1 MSDHND
7 LPAMTRRQWIS
18 MIGAIAGAGASYQA
32 MAQLGMNAPSPMVSR
47 ISGAPTRARAGAS
60 VLVLGGG
67 VAGMSAA
74 IELSRIGYKVTL
86 LEHNKRPGGRC
97 WSIRGGDVI
106 NELGGATQT
115 CEFDKGFYLNPGPWR
130 IPYDHRNLLSY
141 IHELGV
147 PLETQVQT
155 SHNTLLHSQRMF
167 DGRPVRVGTV
177 GDAFSSSVAE
187 LLAKATKQGALDQLV
202 TKEDQEKLL
211 EAMRSWGQL
220 DADYTYRGG
229 RRDERL
235 LPAKPITREQLLQ
248 SGFWSQMQLNDD
260 THDILMQPVGGMDRV
275 AYALYGAARDM
286 VRLNS
291 RVTAIRQDAK
301 KVSVTFVDADT
312 GENQQTLTADWCVCA
327 MPLTVLSQ
335 MEVQVGPKML
345 AGIKGVP
352 YSPAIKIGLQMKRR
366 FWEEDDRI
374 YGGITYTDLPIRQIS
389 YPSADMGTK
398 GKGVLLGAYVIGGAA
413 AYEFTSLP
421 PAERVKWAVKFGAQI
436 HPQYEKEF
444 ENGVAVGWHRQP
456 WIMGCS
462 AAWGNELR
470 ARHYENLREIDGRI
484 VFAGD
489 HLSNLVAWQ
498 EGALTSSLDAISR
511 LHQRALAA

>member
-1 MSDHND
+1 
-7 LPAMTRRQWIS
+7 MTRRQLIS
-18 MIGAIAGAGASYQA
+18 MIGAMAGAGASYQA
-32 MAQLGMNAPSPMVSR
+32 MAQLGLAAQSAPVSR
-47 ISGAPTRARAGAS
+47 IPGATRARPGAS

-67 VAGMSAA
+67 VAGLSAA
-74 IELSRIGYKVTL
+74 IELSRVGYQVTL
-86 LEHNKRPGGRC
+86 LEHNQRPGGRC
-97 WSIRGGDVI
+97 WTIRDGDVI
-106 NELGGATQT
+106 PELGGATQT
-115 CEFDKGFYLNPGPWR
+115 CQFDKGFYLNPGPWR

-155 SHNTLLHSQRMF
+155 SHNTLLHSTRHF
-167 DGRPVRVGTV
+167 GGKPVRVGTV
-177 GDAFSSSVAE
+177 GSAFSSSVAE
-187 LLAKATKQGALDQLV
+187 LLAKSTRQGALDQLV
-202 TKEDQEKLL
+202 SKEDQEKLL

-235 LPAKPITREQLLQ
+235 LPAKPITREQLLD
-248 SGFWSQMQLNDD
+248 SGFWNQMQGADD
-260 THDILMQPVGGMDRV
+260 YHDILMQPVGGMDRV
-275 AYALYGAARDM
+275 AYALYGAAKQM

-291 RVTAIRQDAK
+291 RVTSIRQDSR

-312 GENQQTLTADWCVCA
+312 GANQQTLTADWCVCA
-327 MPLTVLSQ
+327 MPLTVLGQ
-335 MEVQVGPKML
+335 MEVQVSDTTL
-345 AGIKGVP
+345 AGIRGVP
-352 YSPAIKIGLQMKRR
+352 YSPAIKVGLQMKRR
-366 FWEEDDRI
+366 FWEEDERI

-389 YPSADMGTK
+389 YPSADMGTR
-398 GKGVLLGAYVIGGAA
+398 GKGVLLGAYVIGNAA

-421 PAERVKWAVKFGAQI
+421 PEERVKWAVKFGAQI
-436 HPQYEKEF
+436 HPQYEQEF
-444 ENGVAVGWHRQP
+444 ENGVAIGWHRQP

-462 AAWGNELR
+462 AAWGSDLR
-470 ARHYENLREIDGRI
+470 ARHYENLRKIDGRI

-498 EGALTSSLDAISR
+498 EGALTSSLDAIAR

>member
-1 MSDHND
+1 MSERNKM
-7 LPAMTRRQWIS
+7 PPMTRRQLVS
-18 MIGAIAGAGASYQA
+18 MIGGVAGAGASYQV
-32 MAQLGMNAPSPMVSR
+32 MAQLGLNQASPIVSR
-47 ISGAPTRARAGAS
+47 IPGTTRARPGAS

-74 IELSRIGYKVTL
+74 IELSRVGYRVTL

-97 WSIRGGDVI
+97 WSIRGGDVVR
-106 NELGGATQT
+106 ELGGTDQT
-115 CEFDKGFYLNPGPWR
+115 CQFDKGFYLNPGPWR

-141 IHELGV
+141 IRELGV

-155 SHNTLLHSQRMF
+155 SHNTLLHSSRHF
-167 DGRPVRVGTV
+167 GGKPVRVGTV
-177 GDAFSSSVAE
+177 RGAFSSSVAE
-187 LLAKATKQGALDQLV
+187 LLAKSARQGALDQVV
-202 TKEDQEKLL
+202 TAEDQERLL

-220 DADYTYRGG
+220 DADYVWRGG

-235 LPAKPITREQLLQ
+235 LPAKPIAREDLLD
-248 SGFWSQMQLNDD
+248 SGFWSQIDGADD
-260 THDILMQPVGGMDRV
+260 YHDVLMQPVGGMDRV

-291 RVTAIRQDAK
+291 RVTAIRQDSR

-312 GENQQTLTADWCVCA
+312 GENAQTMTADWCVCA

-335 MEVQVGPKML
+335 MEVQVGEKTL
-345 AGIKGVP
+345 AGIRGVP

-366 FWEEDDRI
+366 FWEEDERI

-389 YPSADMGTK
+389 YPSSEMGTN
-398 GKGVLLGAYVIGGAA
+398 GKGVLLAAYVIGSAA

-421 PAERVKWAVKFGAQI
+421 PEERIRWAVKFGAQI
-436 HPQYEKEF
+436 HPQYLQEF
-444 ENGVAVGWHRQP
+444 ENGVSVGWHRQP

-462 AAWGNELR
+462 AAWGSDLR
-470 ARHYENLREIDGRI
+470 ARHYENLRQIDGRI

-498 EGALTSSLDAISR
+498 EGALTSSLDAVSR
-511 LHQRALAA
+511 LHQHALAT

>member
-1 MSDHND
+1 MSSDHERT
-7 LPAMTRRQWIS
+7 PMTRRELMM
-18 MIGAIAGAGASYQA
+18 MIGATAGAGASYQA
-32 MAQLGMNAPSPMVSR
+32 MAQLGLTDASPVVSR
-47 ISGAPTRARAGAS
+47 IPGATRARPGAS

-67 VAGMSAA
+67 VAGMAA
-74 IELSRIGYKVTL
+74 ALELSRVGYKVTL

-106 NELGGATQT
+106 DELGGATQT
-115 CEFDKGFYLNPGPWR
+115 CQFDKGFYLNPGPWR

-155 SHNTLLHSQRMF
+155 SHNTLLHSAKHF
-167 DGRPVRVGTV
+167 GGKPVRVGTV
-177 GDAFSSSVAE
+177 RSAFSSSVAE
-187 LLAKATKQGALDQLV
+187 LLAKSSKQGALDQLV
-202 TKEDQEKLL
+202 SEEDKQKLL

-235 LPAKPITREQLLQ
+235 MPAKPITTRELLD
-248 SGFWSQMQLNDD
+248 SGFWSQIEGSDD
-260 THDILMQPVGGMDRV
+260 YHDILMQPVGGMDRI
-275 AYALYGAARDM
+275 AYALYGATKQM

-291 RVTAIRQDAK
+291 RVTSIRQDSK
-301 KVSVTFVDADT
+301 KVSVTYVDADT
-312 GENQQTLTADWCVCA
+312 GANQQTVTADWCVCA

-335 MEVQVGPKML
+335 MDVQVSARTA

-352 YSPAIKIGLQMKRR
+352 YSPAIKIGLQFKRR
-366 FWEEDDRI
+366 FWEEDERI
-374 YGGITYTDLPIRQIS
+374 YGGITYTDMPIRQIS
-389 YPSADMGTK
+389 YPSCDMGTR

-413 AYEFTSLP
+413 AYEFTSLSP
-421 PAERVKWAVKFGAQI
+421 EERVKWAVEFGSRI
-436 HPQYEKEF
+436 HPQYKKEF

-462 AAWGNELR
+462 AAWGQDLR
-470 ARHYENLREIDGRI
+470 AKHYENLRQIDGRI

-498 EGALTSSLDAISR
+498 EGALSSSLDAIER
-511 LHQRALAA
+511 LHKHALAA

>member
-1 MSDHND
+1 MNQRRD
-7 LPAMTRRQWIS
+7 LPSMTRRQLIS
-18 MIGAIAGAGASYQA
+18 MIGAMAGAGASYQA
-32 MAQLGMNAPSPMVSR
+32 MAQLGLNNASPVASR
-47 ISGAPTRARAGAS
+47 LAGSTRARAGAS

-74 IELSRIGYKVTL
+74 LELSRVGYKVTL

-97 WSIRGGDVI
+97 WSIRGGDTI

-115 CEFDKGFYLNPGPWR
+115 CQFDPGFYLNPGPWR

-155 SHNTLLHSQRMF
+155 SHNTLLHSSKKLG
-167 DGRPVRVGTV
+167 GRPVRVGMV
-177 GDAFSSSVAE
+177 RGAFSSSVAE
-187 LLAKATKQGALDQLV
+187 LLAKSAKQGALDQLV
-202 TKEDQEKLL
+202 TPEDQERLL

-220 DADYTYRGG
+220 EADYSYRGG
-229 RRDERL
+229 RPDERL
-235 LPAKPITREQLLQ
+235 LPAKPITRSEIFD
-248 SGFWSQMQLNDD
+248 SGFWSQIDGADD
-260 THDILMQPVGGMDRV
+260 YHDVLMQPVGGMDRV
-275 AYALYGAARDM
+275 AYAMYGAAKEM

-291 RVTAIRQDAK
+291 RVTSIRQDSK
-301 KVSVTFVDADT
+301 KVSVTFVDADS
-312 GENQQTLTADWCVCA
+312 GANQQTLTADWCVCA

-335 MEVQVGPKML
+335 MEVQVGPNTM

-398 GKGVLLGAYVIGGAA
+398 GKGVLLGAYVIGSAA
-413 AYEFTSLP
+413 AYEFTSLSP
-421 PAERVKWAVKFGAQI
+421 EERVKWAVKFGSQI

-444 ENGVAVGWHRQP
+444 DNGVSVGWHRQP

-462 AAWGNELR
+462 AAWGSDLR
-470 ARHYENLREIDGRI
+470 QKHYENLRKIDGRI
-484 VFAGD
+484 AFAGD

-498 EGALTSSLDAISR
+498 EGALTSSLDAASR
-511 LHQRALAA
+511 LHQHALSA

>member
-1 MSDHND
+1 MSERDS
-7 LPAMTRRQWIS
+7 LPSLTRRQWIS
-18 MIGAIAGAGASYQA
+18 MIGAAAGAGASYQA
-32 MAQLGMNAPSPMVSR
+32 MGQLGLSQPSPVISR
-47 ISGAPTRARAGAS
+47 MSGSTRARPGAS

-74 IELSRIGYKVTL
+74 IELSRVGYKVTL

-115 CEFDKGFYLNPGPWR
+115 CQFDKGFYLNPGPWR

-155 SHNTLLHSQRMF
+155 SHNTLLHSQRQF
-167 DGRPVRVGTV
+167 GGKPVRVGSV
-177 GDAFSSSVAE
+177 GDAFSASVAE
-187 LLAKATKQGALDQLV
+187 LLAKSTQQGALDQV
-202 TKEDQEKLL
+202 VSKEDKDKLL
-211 EAMRSWGQL
+211 EAMRSWGKL
-220 DADYTYRGG
+220 DSDYTYRGG

-235 LPAKPITREQLLQ
+235 LPARKITREELLQ
-248 SGFWSQMQLNDD
+248 SGFWSQLSFADD
-260 THDILMQPVGGMDRV
+260 THDLLMQPVGGMDRV
-275 AYALYGAARDM
+275 AYALYGAAKDM

-291 RVTAIRQDAK
+291 RVTSIRQDDK
-301 KVSVTFVDADT
+301 QVSVTYVDADT

-335 MEVQVGPKML
+335 MEVQVGPKMM

-456 WIMGCS
+456 WILGCS

-470 ARHYENLREIDGRI
+470 ARHYENLRDIDGRI

>member
-1 MSDHND
+1 MSEHDN

-18 MIGAIAGAGASYQA
+18 MIGAAAGAGASYQA
-32 MAQLGMNAPSPMVSR
+32 MAQLGLNQASPLVSR
-47 ISGAPTRARAGAS
+47 ISGAPTRARPGAS

-74 IELSRIGYKVTL
+74 IELSRVGYKVTL

-167 DGRPVRVGTV
+167 GGKPVRVGSV
-177 GDAFSSSVAE
+177 GDAFSASVAE
-187 LLAKATKQGALDQLV
+187 LMAKSLKQGALDQTV
-202 TKEDQEKLL
+202 SKEDQEKLL
-211 EAMRSWGQL
+211 EAMRSWGKL
-220 DADYTYRGG
+220 DADYVYRGG

-235 LPAKPITREQLLQ
+235 LPAKSISREELLQ
-248 SGFWSQMQLNDD
+248 SGFWSQLSFADD

-275 AYALYGAARDM
+275 AYALYGAAKEM

-291 RVTAIRQDAK
+291 RVTSIRQDDK
-301 KVSVTFVDADT
+301 KVSVTYVDADT
-312 GENQQTLTADWCVCA
+312 GANQQTVSADWCVCA

-335 MEVQVGPKML
+335 MEVQVGPKIM

-389 YPSADMGTK
+389 YPSANMGTN

-456 WIMGCS
+456 WILGCS
-462 AAWGNELR
+462 AAWGNDLR
-470 ARHYENLREIDGRI
+470 AKHYENLREIDGRI

>member
-1 MSDHND
+1 MGNRSRNAP
-7 LPAMTRRQWIS
+7 LTRRQLMM
-18 MIGAIAGAGASYQA
+18 MIGAAAGSGASYHA
-32 MAQLGMNAPSPMVSR
+32 MAQLGLADASPAVSR
-47 ISGAPTRARAGAS
+47 IPGSARARAGAS

-74 IELSRIGYKVTL
+74 LELSRVGYKVTL

-97 WSIRGGDVI
+97 WSIRGGDTI
-106 NELGGATQT
+106 TELGGATQN
-115 CEFDKGFYLNPGPWR
+115 CQFDKGFYLNPGPWR

-147 PLETQVQT
+147 PLETQGQT
-155 SHNTLLHSQRMF
+155 SHNTLMHSSKYF
-167 DGRPVRVGTV
+167 GGKPVRVGTI
-177 GDAFSSSVAE
+177 GSSFSSSVAE
-187 LLAKATKQGALDQLV
+187 LLAKSTKQGALDQMV
-202 TKEDQEKLL
+202 SKEDQERLL

-229 RRDERL
+229 RRDDHL
-235 LPAKPITREQLLQ
+235 MPAKPITREELLQ
-248 SGFWSQMQLNDD
+248 SGFWSRMEGADD
-260 THDILMQPVGGMDRV
+260 YHDILMQPVGGMDRV
-275 AYALYGAARDM
+275 AYALYGATKEM

-291 RVTAIRQDAK
+291 RVTSIRQDSK
-301 KVSVTFVDADT
+301 KVSVTYVDADS
-312 GENQQTLTADWCVCA
+312 GANQRTLTADWCVCA

-335 MEVQVGPKML
+335 MEIQVGSKTM

-389 YPSADMGTK
+389 YPSADMGTR

-413 AYEFTSLP
+413 AYEFTSLSP
-421 PAERVKWAVKFGAQI
+421 EDRVKWAVEFGSQI
-436 HPQYEKEF
+436 HPQYKKEF
-444 ENGVAVGWHRQP
+444 ENGVSVGWHRQP
-456 WIMGCS
+456 WILGCS
-462 AAWGNELR
+462 AAWGGDLR
-470 ARHYENLREIDGRI
+470 AKHYENLRQIDGRI

-498 EGALTSSLDAISR
+498 EGALTSSLDAIAR
-511 LHQRALAA
+511 LHQHALAA